1 MGKIMM
7 RRSFVIFTAPV
18 LLTFSFSS
26 TALPTPGVPVTFTVL
41 HTNDFHGQLESSG
54 DNPGSARVAALVDSV
69 RAEVG
74 PSKVLL
80 ADAGDEMQ
88 GSLLSNIGDG
98 QPSGKG
104 LPTIASFNA
113 IGYSVATFGNHEFDW
128 GQANLSSRTT
138 QATYPF
144 VTANI
149 VQNDTGNCA
158 TAGWSKPPFAAAP
171 YRIFTVGAP
180 PNALK
185 VAFIGVT
192 TTEAPAIIVQSAT
205 AGLCFKDPAQSIL
218 HYYDAMKGEGAEVI
232 VVLSHLGLEDGGY
245 GYGIQVYGD
254 KTLADRLN
262 KEGKPADLIIGGHSH
277 TDMQSA
283 AVIGKTTIGQAYF
296 SGRRIGRADVSVGPD
311 GGVRVAWSSMR
322 VPVDGAKNPTVDG
335 LVNSF
340 ASSPGYTALVNA
352 PVGYSAVDLPRLGG
366 RADNMMGNFIDD
378 AVYGFLNSDSEP
390 ANDVDIVMNNAGGI
404 RTEWCYNG
412 NRWVNSGCTSGMHAP
427 ALLNYGQI
435 YTILPFGNSTVVGR
449 MTGERILEVLGHGPY
464 DPKGVIQPSGLRYSY
479 FQESSPDGETKA
491 WWVSDVTVYD
501 RTNNNWEPLEL
512 KKSYRVGTNEFLAP
526 AGGDGYSGFKA
537 MTGVTYWGDMLNQVN
552 SYISSH
558 YGSIDSA
565 YRGPNGD
572 GSLDSRIRS
581 GNPADS
587 LKTVPLKMLHQAN

>member
-1 MGKIMM
+1 MTKILL
-7 RRSFVIFTAPV
+7 RRVVFIFATPVMLAMVFTSSALSAPE
-18 LLTFSFSS
+18 T
-26 TALPTPGVPVTFTVL
+26 PVTFTIL
-41 HTNDFHGQLESSG
+41 HTNDFHGQLESIG
-54 DNPGSARVAALVDSV
+54 DNPGSARVAAVFDAV
-69 RAEVG
+69 RTEAG

-98 QPSGKG
+98 KPTGKG
-104 LPTIASFNA
+104 LPTIAAFNA
-113 IGYSVATFGNHEFDW
+113 MGYSVATFGNHEFDW
-128 GQANLSSRTT
+128 GQANLSNRTT

-180 PNALK
+180 PNA
-185 VAFIGVT
+185 VRAAFIGVT
-192 TTEAPAIIVQSAT
+192 TIEAPSIIVQSAT

-218 HYYDAMKGEGAEVI
+218 HYYDAMKGEGADVI

-262 KEGKPADLIIGGHSH
+262 KAGKPADLIIGGHSH

-296 SGRRIGRADVSVGPD
+296 SGRRIGRADVSVSPD
-311 GGVRVAWSSMR
+311 GGIRVAWSSVR
-322 VPVDGAKNPTVDG
+322 VPVDGAKNPVVDG

-340 ASSPGYTALVNA
+340 ASSPGYTALVNG
-352 PVGYSAVDLPRLGG
+352 PVGFSAVDLPRHDS
-366 RADNMMGNFIDD
+366 RADNMMGDFIND

-390 ANDVDIVMNNAGGI
+390 ANDVDVVLNNAGGF

-412 NRWVNSGCTSGMHAP
+412 NRWVNSGCAPGLHTP
-427 ALLNYGQI
+427 ALLNYGQM
-435 YTILPFGNSTVVGR
+435 YTILPFGNSTVVGN
-449 MTGERILEVLGHGPY
+449 MTGERIFEVLDHGPY
-464 DPKGVIQPSGLRYSY
+464 DPKGLIQPSGLRYSY
-479 FQESSPDGETKA
+479 HQEASPDGQTKA
-491 WWVSDVTVYD
+491 WRVSDVTVYD
-501 RTNNNWEPLEL
+501 RTNSKWEPLEL

-552 SYISSH
+552 AFAGAR
-558 YGSIDSA
+558 YGTPDKA

-572 GSLDSRIRS
+572 GTLDGRIS
-581 GNPADS
+581 QDS
-587 LKTVPLKMLHQAN
+587 AEKGLQTVPLKMLR